1 MQASGR
7 WRELLDQRLGE
18 AVADLGTVPGV
29 RGLIVGGSLGRG
41 QPWPL
46 SDIDLVPVYAEGF
59 EPTAEVK
66 RRHAALIDWWASS
79 GRAQTLDVGWLAF
92 SDGEVAAASG
102 CGPAEAAAWMA
113 DRRWLHGVDKAFG
126 GRAAA
131 DPDGL
136 ARMFLDWIDEVRFDP
151 LVVAARVGLWR
162 REATVGR
169 RDAEAA
175 WREGDATLA
184 TARARD
190 AAGAL
195 RLMLVEGWGEQS
207 SSMGRMWTRF
217 ERQADR
223 RGQGD
228 LARRIAVLAGCDTP
242 TVAGRAELAPVW
254 LRERIDLA
262 AAARRLVGE
271 QVTPEQNARDQLV
284 AYATHVPR
292 HRPDQ
297 AGPWMAGAP
306 ERDLPARLAKLDR
319 LMAEVDHELRA

>member
-126 GRAAA
+126 GRAAT

-136 ARMFLDWIDEVRFDP
+136 ARMFLEWIDEVRFDP

-184 TARARD
+184 TA
-190 AAGAL
+190 
-195 RLMLVEGWGEQS
+195 
-207 SSMGRMWTRF
+207 
-217 ERQADR
+217 
-223 RGQGD
+223 
-228 LARRIAVLAGCDTP
+228 
-242 TVAGRAELAPVW
+242 RAELAPVW